1 MGMFGKRIG
10 FVFFVVL
17 VAVAFGLGFYWG
29 QQQSRLV
36 PIEGVTNLELGKP
49 AAADFSLFWE
59 AWLRIQERYAKASS
73 ATPQD
78 LVYGAI
84 RGMVASLGDPYT
96 VFLDPQQAK
105 MFLEDVSGSFEG
117 VGMEIGLKKGILTV
131 IAPLEGTPAQRAGV
145 KAGDAILK
153 IGDKGTEDM
162 SVEEA
167 VTLIRGPRGSSIKL
181 SIFRSSWDEPRDF
194 EITRQIIVVPSVS
207 WELKEGDIAYVRLFQ
222 FSQKAAG
229 DFQEAAREIEASPAK
244 KIVLDLRNNP
254 GGYLEIAQY
263 VGGWFLERGQVVV
276 IEDFAAEG
284 EKEEYVSQGP
294 SKLLSYPLVVLI
306 NEGSASASEIL
317 AGALRD
323 NRRVKL
329 VGAKS
334 FGKGS
339 VQELERLRGGSSL
352 KITVANWLTP
362 SGKIING
369 QGLEP
374 DVNVEA
380 EDGNGTEVKDS
391 QLDRAIEIA
400 KGL

>member
-1 MGMFGKRIG
+1 MFGKKIG
-10 FVFFVVL
+10 FVFFVLL
-17 VAVAFGLGFYWG
+17 VAAAFGLGFYWG

-49 AAADFSLFWE
+49 AAADFSLFWD

-73 ATPQD
+73 TNPQD

-105 MFLEDVSGSFEG
+105 TFLEDVSGSFEG

-131 IAPLEGTPAQRAGV
+131 IAPLEGTPAQKAGV
-145 KAGDAILK
+145 KAGDMILK
-153 IGDKGTEDM
+153 IGEKGTEGM

-181 SIFRSSWDEPRDF
+181 SIFRSNWDEPRDF

-207 WELKEGDIAYVRLFQ
+207 WELQEGDIAYVRLFQ

-229 DFQEAAREIEASPAK
+229 DFQKAAGEIERSSAK

-284 EKEEYVSQGP
+284 EKEEYLSQGP

-323 NRRVKL
+323 NRGVKL

-380 EDGNGTEVKDS
+380 LDGNGTEAKDP
-391 QLDRAIEIA
+391 QLDKAIEIA